1 MKMPRTE
8 VYGEEKRVEEL
19 PLFQEEK
26 AEEATP
32 LMEIKV
38 ETEVEKVEET
48 YPDLFY
54 TDLSGIQ
61 GKAPEWIIEGCI
73 QSGGSVNLLI
83 AFQNTGKTFVVQDWC
98 LTYVTGATSWKG
110 KKITSVSKER
120 RIVYLCSEGSKEAFK
135 VRINGWLQE
144 HKRTEEDLKNR
155 FIFLNLKE
163 LLRVADGDI
172 KLTKKNI
179 EIITV
184 SLKAKGFNTVDLFV
198 IDTLNGFEDTRDEND
213 NTACGNFINNV
224 VNLMN
229 TFDGNSLIIHHA
241 GTASIGK
248 PIEEIRARGASSLES
263 RVDNE
268 TVLLG
273 SITRGLEV
281 YNRKSRDSEKKRFFI
296 RGKVTRVNYNTLP
309 DSTGE
314 YPTTIVI
321 DNTPSEDIE
330 TEVKRDEEEAKEAKN
345 FSRNETLSKTVSSVY
360 EIVREGLQTEQLV
373 FNREEDGAFSF
384 FKKDLKQYL
393 IDERKFS
400 KGKAEKW
407 ILNEQ
412 NRECIGKLIDIGMLS
427 TNAGKD
433 GVKTS
438 QVKFTTRN
446 NDLYRFEV
454 GDWDF
459 KTDSEID
466 SENSTE
472 NGNSTE

>member
-1 MKMPRTE
+1 
-8 VYGEEKRVEEL
+8 
-19 PLFQEEK
+19 
-26 AEEATP
+26 
-32 LMEIKV
+32 
-38 ETEVEKVEET
+38 
-48 YPDLFY
+48 
-54 TDLSGIQ
+54 
-61 GKAPEWIIEGCI
+61 
-73 QSGGSVNLLI
+73 
-83 AFQNTGKTFVVQDWC
+83 
-98 LTYVTGATSWKG
+98 
-110 KKITSVSKER
+110 
-120 RIVYLCSEGSKEAFK
+120 
-135 VRINGWLQE
+135 
-144 HKRTEEDLKNR
+144 
-155 FIFLNLKE
+155 
-163 LLRVADGDI
+163 
-172 KLTKKNI
+172 
-179 EIITV
+179 
-184 SLKAKGFNTVDLFV
+184 
-198 IDTLNGFEDTRDEND
+198 
-213 NTACGNFINNV
+213 
-224 VNLMN
+224 MN

-296 RGKVTRVNYNTLP
+296 RGKVTRVIYNTLP

-466 SENSTE
+466 SENSTK